1 MSRVQVDIAL
11 SSDELQLAYQG
22 ISQVS
27 CVARDGRRIQFP
39 VKILWPYITHMGVYG
54 SFEIEFDSRRK
65 FKEIRRLD

>member
-39 VKILWPYITHMGVYG
+39 VKILWPYITHVGVYG
-54 SFEIEFDSRRK
+54 SFEIEFDGRRK